1 MSKSRKKPN
10 RQASNLIDSM
20 KLKVKITGSKVHD
33 VGYRPFLTEI
43 AMRLALRG
51 FEVYNDEEDT
61 RQAVVA
67 LVEGD
72 EQRVARFCDS
82 AQKELPQLAVV
93 DRVRCEDYADD
104 IMPLW
109 QFASISTA
117 TQMNKAIPLLLAVKE
132 NTDKIPEMSHDLKAV
147 RLNTDIIPE
156 IRDDLKAV
164 RLNTD
169 TIPEIRDDLKAAKKN
184 TEATLDEIRGL
195 RVDIQPGY
203 AMNFRQIQADVR
215 AIKDRLGM
223 P

>member
-1 MSKSRKKPN
+1 M
-10 RQASNLIDSM
+10 IDSM

-61 RQAVVA
+61 RQAMVA
-67 LVEGD
+67 LVEVN

-184 TEATLDEIRGL
+184 TEATLDEIKGMRE
-195 RVDIQPGY
+195 DIQPGY

>member
-1 MSKSRKKPN
+1 
-10 RQASNLIDSM
+10 M
-20 KLKVKITGSKVHD
+20 KLKIKITGPKVHD

-61 RQAVVA
+61 RQAMVA
-67 LVEGD
+67 LVEGN

-132 NTDKIPEMSHDLKAV
+132 NTDKIPEMRH
-147 RLNTDIIPE
+147 
-156 IRDDLKAV
+156 DLKAV

-184 TEATLDEIRGL
+184 TEATLDEIKGL
-195 RVDIQPGY
+195 SEDIQPGY

>member
-1 MSKSRKKPN
+1 MPKSSKKPN
-10 RQASNLIDSM
+10 RQASDMIDSR

-33 VGYRPFLTEI
+33 VGYRSFLTEI

-61 RQAVVA
+61 RQAMVA
-67 LVEGD
+67 LVEGN

-156 IRDDLKAV
+156 IRDDLKAA
-164 RLNTD
+164 R
-169 TIPEIRDDLKAAKKN
+169 KN
-184 TEATLDEIRGL
+184 TEASLDEIRGL
-195 RVDIQPGY
+195 REDIQPGY
-203 AMNFRQIQADVR
+203 ATNFRQIKANVR

>member
-1 MSKSRKKPN
+1 MPKSSKKPN
-10 RQASNLIDSM
+10 RQASNMIDSM

-61 RQAVVA
+61 RQAMVA
-67 LVEGD
+67 LVEGN

-156 IRDDLKAV
+156 IRDDLKV
-164 RLNTD
+164 INR
-169 TIPEIRDDLKAAKKN
+169 N
-184 TEATLDEIRGL
+184 TEATLDEIKGL
-195 RVDIQPGY
+195 REDIQPGF
-203 AMNFRQIQADVR
+203 ATNFRQIQADVR